1 MIKSITHWF
10 RHLQLYIIA
19 DATDNSITL
28 SRALFKRMS
37 VMNLDELNIFVF
49 RVGDSYGFTINPQQ
63 LKEADTQFTTIQY
76 NSKYQT
82 IGFETLCPTVNQIF
96 YDYRLPAGTK
106 AKLSIEI
113 CHTPDG
119 MTYFKIKRP
128 YVQYIRK

>member
-1 MIKSITHWF
+1 MIKSIIHWF

-28 SRALFKRMS
+28 SRALFRRID

-63 LKEADTQFTTIQY
+63 LKETNTQFTTIQY
-76 NSKYQT
+76 NSKHRT

-96 YDYRLPAGTK
+96 YNYGLPADTRV
-106 AKLSIEI
+106 KLSIEV
-113 CHTPDG
+113 CHTTDG
-119 MTYFKIKRP
+119 MTYYKIKRP
-128 YVQYIRK
+128 YVQYNRK